1 MVGLRAERK
10 DTLVMMM
17 AVQMAVQM
25 EELLQVLQLVVQKAE
40 KWVVELVVPLVPWK
54 VEMMVGQKVVW
65 GSMMAGQMECLMVDQ
80 MVP

>member
-1 MVGLRAERK
+1 MVVMMVGLRAERK

-40 KWVVELVVPLVPWK
+40 KWVVELAGPW
-54 VEMMVGQKVVW
+54 V
-65 GSMMAGQMECLMVDQ
+65 A
-80 MVP
+80 